1 MQTHDDA
8 WKKKEAAPEPKILT
22 KEEILQAND
31 LVTERVDVPEWG
43 GAVYV
48 RGMTGLE
55 RDLYEDS
62 ILEQRGK
69 NRQVN
74 LRNARAKLVAL
85 SVVDEAGQRM
95 FSQTDVAALG
105 KKNAAALQRVFNVAT
120 RLSGITE
127 EDLEELTEE
136 IEANPFDGSVSD

>member
-8 WKKKEAAPEPKILT
+8 WKKKEPAPEPKILT

-31 LVTERVDVPEWG
+31 LVTELVNVPEWG

-55 RDLYEDS
+55 RDMYEDS

-69 NRQVN
+69 DRKVN

-85 SVVDEAGQRM
+85 SVVNEKGERL
-95 FSQTDVAALG
+95 FSQADVVGLG
-105 KKNAAALQRVFNVAT
+105 KKNAAALQRVFDVAT
-120 RLSGITE
+120 RLSGISE
-127 EDLEELTEE
+127 QDLNELTEE
-136 IEANPFDGSVSD
+136 IVENPFDDSLSD